1 MSALIHVYDLQNNRI
16 GEYRLEDRLLL
27 GKGDACDIPLTS
39 LYISD
44 EHALFEAEGPLAYVQ
59 SLGLNGVLVNDADVP
74 RGQRFELGPDDV
86 ISIPGFVMHIT
97 GLRATERAT
106 DFESELALSNLKR
119 DIHHQLLD
127 EANLT
132 GVVMEENDAQLAG
145 ELDEK
150 LSLLLDRVSHLS
162 DDLLAHIVK
171 KAVREEAVNSVV
183 RGKLKDGRRFSLSL
197 EASSDRIAFDQL
209 VATCMTEMGVSD
221 RYNQATIAEV
231 RDRFDEAYG
240 KSRQALSELQKRYI
254 ARELIR
260 SDIKALIYGLG
271 PLEDLLHLPD
281 ITEIMVVGK
290 DKIFI
295 EKGGGLEE
303 TGRSFPSEDDL
314 NVAVNRM
321 VKPIGR
327 ALNRSEPIVDARLLD
342 GSRVHVVI
350 PPVAIHGTSV
360 TIRRFRE
367 EPFTIADLVGFGSM
381 TQQAANFLKGCVLA
395 RKNMVI
401 SGGTGSGKTTLLNVL
416 GALIPDDQRLV
427 VIEDSAELQLPQ
439 PNQVN
444 LETRKANL
452 EGKGEIPIKE
462 LVRASLRM
470 RPDRIVVGECRSGEA
485 LDMLQAMNT
494 GHDGS
499 LTTGHSNSPK
509 EMIQRLQVMVM
520 EAGEDMP
527 VSAIRQQIAAAV
539 DVIVQIQRQRDRS
552 RKITHISEVVG
563 YDALEDEVVMEDI
576 FVLVA
581 TGDGKSE
588 LRFTGY
594 MPTFIDNLLL
604 AGDTTLE
611 GLFAWK

>member
-1 MSALIHVYDLQNNRI
+1 VSVLIHVHDLKDQRI
-16 GEYRLEDRLLL
+16 GEFRLDQVLSL
-27 GKGDACDIPLTS
+27 GKAQDCDIVLESP
-39 LYISD
+39 YISGQ
-44 EHALFEAEGPLAYVQ
+44 HALFEAEGPRAYVK
-59 SLGLNGVLVNDADVP
+59 SLGMNGVMVNDTDVP
-74 RGQRFELGPDDV
+74 RGERMELSTDDV
-86 ISIPGFVMHIT
+86 ISLPGFVLHIT
-97 GLRATERAT
+97 GLRPTRQASDYEMERKL
-106 DFESELALSNLKR
+106 SELKREIHTALLE
-119 DIHHQLLD
+119 

-132 GVVMEENDAQLAG
+132 GVVMESSDAEMSG
-145 ELDEK
+145 EIDVK
-150 LSLLLDRVSHLS
+150 LTSLLERISSVPDE
-162 DDLLAHIVK
+162 LLEHIVLK
-171 KAVREEAVNSVV
+171 SVREEAVNSVV
-183 RGKLKDGRRFSLSL
+183 RGRLSESRRRSLAW
-197 EASSDRIAFDQL
+197 ETSSERIAFDQL
-209 VATCMTEMGVSD
+209 VATCLTEMA
-221 RYNQATIAEV
+221 ATHDYAALSIAEV
-231 RDRFDEAYG
+231 RDGFADAYQRN
-240 KSRQALSELQKRYI
+240 SQALSTLQKRYI
-254 ARELIR
+254 ARESIR
-260 SDIKALIYGLG
+260 ADIMALVYGLG
-271 PLEDLLHLPD
+271 PLEDLMRLPD

-290 DKIFI
+290 DRIFI

-303 TGRSFPSEDDL
+303 TGRAFPSEDDL

-321 VKPIGR
+321 VRPIGR
-327 ALNRSEPIVDARLLD
+327 ALNRAEPIVDARLED
-342 GSRVHVVI
+342 GSRVHIVI

-367 EPFTIADLVGFGSM
+367 DPFTMHDLIAFGSL
-381 TQQAANFLKGCVLA
+381 TPQSATFLRACILA

-401 SGGTGSGKTTLLNVL
+401 SGGTGSGKTSLLNVL
-416 GALIPDDQRLV
+416 GALIPHDQRLV

-452 EGKGEIPIKE
+452 EGQGEIPIKA

-499 LTTGHSNSPK
+499 LTTGHSNSPR

-539 DVIVQIQRQRDRS
+539 DIIVQIQRQRDRS

-563 YDALEDEVVMEDI
+563 YDADAGEVVMEDI
-576 FVLVA
+576 FALVEA
-581 TGDGKSE
+581 PGGAAE

-594 MPTFIDNLLL
+594 LPTFTDKLLE
-604 AGDTTLE
+604 AGDTSVE
-611 GLFAWK
+611 ELFAWS